1 MASKRFGMV
10 LKRLREARGLTQ
22 QALADKAKVTDAYIA
37 MLETGVRTNPTIDTL
52 KRLAK
57 ALKVT
62 VGELAQSVGRKGPA
76 SCTRITGMQSTRG
89 TASMSC
95 DSATRRG
102 PHRSC
107 DSPCSSRTIAPPR
120 EMSWTASGANTS
132 LGIRRS

>member
-57 ALKVT
+57 ALKVPVT
-62 VGELAQSVGRKGPA
+62 ELL
-76 SCTRITGMQSTRG
+76 
-89 TASMSC
+89 
-95 DSATRRG
+95 
-102 PHRSC
+102 
-107 DSPCSSRTIAPPR
+107 
-120 EMSWTASGANTS
+120 E
-132 LGIRRS
+132 